1 MAQYRYQASEVAIT
15 SGGTAKVR
23 PLSTEEIG
31 LQRMADE
38 KAQQLKEELEALKNS
53 PPASSPGAAVAAV
66 MAKSRSAAISGL
78 SIESRSSQ
86 SSSIA
91 QRVDAMDSGASI
103 KKQQISAPSS
113 SELKISAVQ
122 QKVVPVPQQPKPT
135 PAVPVASRGETIK
148 EELLN
153 GAPAVKMIR
162 KLDKDELEIA
172 GKALQLTVMH
182 RGGGPFGAGRLVAD
196 EAQQLSA
203 ALHAAYDLLK
213 RDAGSAAVVQTEL
226 PASKSLE
233 EVLQLPAL
241 KGVAAAA
248 AVKSDALP
256 RKVNDRVSPVVQ
268 VERSSQTASSTTTS
282 TKASTARPQQVR
294 PAAAIPSPDRSE
306 QSSSSAE
313 SKPIALG
320 LDSFLQN
327 PRSLDLT
334 VSSSRP
340 IPLSSGEAVVS
351 VIMDDGSHF
360 ILFHHHRN

>member
-78 SIESRSSQ
+78 SIESSTSQ

-91 QRVDAMDSGASI
+91 QRVDATDSGSSI
-103 KKQQISAPSS
+103 KKQQTSAPST
-113 SELKISAVQ
+113 SESEISAAQ

-153 GAPAVKMIR
+153 GATVKMIR

-256 RKVNDRVSPVVQ
+256 RKVDDRVVPPAVQ
-268 VERSSQTASSTTTS
+268 VERSSQTVSSTTTS
-282 TKASTARPQQVR
+282 TKTSTARPQQVR
-294 PAAAIPSPDRSE
+294 PAAAVPSPDRSE

-334 VSSSRP
+334 VSRSRP
-340 IPLSSGEAVVS
+340 VAKLLSQ
-351 VIMDDGSHF
+351 
-360 ILFHHHRN
+360 